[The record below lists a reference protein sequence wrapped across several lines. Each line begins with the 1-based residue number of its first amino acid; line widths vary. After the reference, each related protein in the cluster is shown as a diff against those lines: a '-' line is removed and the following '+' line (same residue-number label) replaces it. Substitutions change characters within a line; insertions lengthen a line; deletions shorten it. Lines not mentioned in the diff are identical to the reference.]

1 VDLRAHRVDALVLRA
16 IAYGESDAVLHLL
29 VRGRGRISAF
39 ARGARSSRKRFGGAL
54 EPFQRV
60 EALVSE
66 REGQELWALREAR
79 VVEAY
84 PRLRD
89 DLHRIAHAGYA
100 AELVHEITRAG
111 EPADALFALLEDFL
125 ARLEAGAATSA
136 RLRALELLA
145 LEASGLAPELSRCAR
160 CGSEVPAGRAAFD
173 PDAGG
178 LLCAPCTNRTDL
190 TNRTLA
196 LGHASRAALIQLR
209 AGGLAAAD
217 APVSADGSG
226 RPADAR
232 AFEDACAQAQRPLAL
247 FLEHH
252 VGHRLRS
259 AAFLPQVGAPQ

>member
-1 VDLRAHRVDALVLRA
+1 MDLRAHRVDALVLRA
-16 IAYGESDAVLHLL
+16 IAYGEADAVVHLL

-60 EALVSE
+60 EALVAE

-79 VVEAY
+79 VVEAH

-100 AELVHEITRAG
+100 AELIQELTRAG
-111 EPADALFALLEDFL
+111 QPADALFALMEDFL
-125 ARLEAGAATSA
+125 TRLEAGAASSA

-145 LEASGLAPELSRCAR
+145 LESAGFAPELGACAR
-160 CGSEVPAGRAAFD
+160 CGSEVPPGRAGFD

-178 LLCAPCTNRTDL
+178 VVCSRCTGATRAGTP
-190 TNRTLA
+190 LA
-196 LGHASRAALIQLR
+196 LTHGARAALLQLR

-217 APVSADGSG
+217 APQSADGSG

-232 AFEDACAQAQRPLAL
+232 GFDDACAQAQRPLRL
-247 FLEHH
+247 FLQHH
-252 VGHRLRS
+252 VGRTLRS
-259 AAFLPQVGAPQ
+259 VDFLAQVGAPQ